1 MPSCP
6 RAARLL
12 AGFAAVSV
20 AALAGAHDLSWYDA
34 SEGTLPTEQ
43 CWEYIVQDADI
54 EPTMDGD
61 AAHLGPTTLTARAY
75 WRRSLT
81 PFLADDGASVSV
93 QASVISSS
101 YIQNANLR
109 RSGFSITMTDDAGRW
124 ARLGVSKNRLVLQ
137 TTQSIYGDKVLVRSI
152 DEAMHDFRL
161 QFFDG
166 AVVASMDGA
175 AVLSANAGF
184 GGDHPNTV
192 TVGDTTG
199 WGHSETLTATI
210 LIESVPL
217 CSGPDLDCDGAVDG
231 GDLAT
236 LLSTWG
242 DAACRTDLD
251 GDGVTG
257 SGDLAILLAAWG

>member
-1 MPSCP
+1 MRLRPDTGLALLGISALLGAGCGADGTGIPSVI
-6 RAARLL
+6 
-12 AGFAAVSV
+12 FDF
-20 AALAGAHDLSWYDA
+20 AGATPADMTGAGPPPDLA
-34 SEGTLPTEQ
+34 MAGP
-43 CWEYIVQDADI
+43 
-54 EPTMDGD
+54 MD
-61 AAHLGPTTLTARAY
+61 LTVPSSKFSFFVVSMRA
-75 WRRSLT
+75 
-81 PFLADDGASVSV
+81 
-93 QASVISSS
+93 I
-101 YIQNANLR
+101 IQL
-109 RSGFSITMTDDAGRW
+109 SGS
-124 ARLGVSKNRLVLQ
+124 
-137 TTQSIYGDKVLVRSI
+137 
-152 DEAMHDFRL
+152 
-161 QFFDG
+161 
-166 AVVASMDGA
+166 
-175 AVLSANAGF
+175 NAGF